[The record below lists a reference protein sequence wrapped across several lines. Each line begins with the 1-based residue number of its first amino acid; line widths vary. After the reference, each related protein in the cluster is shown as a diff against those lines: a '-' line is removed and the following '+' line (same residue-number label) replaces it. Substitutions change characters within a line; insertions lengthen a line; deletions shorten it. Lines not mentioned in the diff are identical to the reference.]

1 MKLKV
6 INSSKKDGNM
16 KPKFSN
22 IEDVTK
28 NKKNFFVK
36 SNIRM
41 DKTLLIEI
49 KYSDDIF
56 ELTKEFINKNKD
68 LSTVEINT
76 DCIITNIPGIFLYLT
91 FADCIPMAMFDKKN
105 NVLAFAHMGWQS
117 IELDLHKKI
126 INTLKEKYNTAS
138 SDIEVV
144 LGPSIKKE
152 SYILKNPSQ
161 LKFNKWKPFLKET
174 KNDYYEIDLSGY
186 LVDSLKK
193 LGVIDIEVNPIDTAK
208 DNNYFS
214 HYRCVYINKEE
225 KEGRFIVGAMMEI
238 GV

>member
-16 KPKFSN
+16 APRFGDKA
-22 IEDVTK
+22 DVIH
-28 NKKNFFVK
+28 NKKEFFNKNNININKSLKIKVTYSDNIFILDNNFIENNDL
-36 SNIRM
+36 SS
-41 DKTLLIEI
+41 IEI
-49 KYSDDIF
+49 D
-56 ELTKEFINKNKD
+56 
-68 LSTVEINT
+68 T
-76 DCIITNIPGIFLYLT
+76 DCIITKESNIFLYLY
-91 FADCIPMAMFDKKN
+91 FADCIPMAIFDKKN

-126 INTLKEKYNTAS
+126 INTLKEKYNTAP

-152 SYILKNPSQ
+152 SYVLKNPSQ
-161 LKFNKWKPFLKET
+161 LKFERWIPFLKEIE
-174 KNDYYEIDLSGY
+174 KDYYEIDLSGY

-193 LGVIDIEVNPIDTAK
+193 LGVVDIEVNPIDTAK

-214 HYRCVYINKEE
+214 HYRCVYINKDE
-225 KEGRFIVGAMMEI
+225 KEGRFIVGSIMKND
-238 GV
+238 V

>member
-16 KPKFSN
+16 APRFGDKAN
-22 IEDVTK
+22 VIH
-28 NKKNFFVK
+28 NKKEFFYKNNIDINNSLKIKVTYSDNIFILDNNFIK
-36 SNIRM
+36 NNDLSS
-41 DKTLLIEI
+41 IEI
-49 KYSDDIF
+49 D
-56 ELTKEFINKNKD
+56 
-68 LSTVEINT
+68 T
-76 DCIITNIPGIFLYLT
+76 DCIITKESNIFLYLY

-126 INTLKEKYNTAS
+126 IKKLKEKYNTAP

-152 SYILKNPSQ
+152 SYVLKNPSQ
-161 LKFNKWKPFLKET
+161 LKFERWIPFLKET
-174 KNDYYEIDLSGY
+174 EKDYYEIDLCGY
-186 LVDSLKK
+186 LVDSLKNE
-193 LGVIDIEVNPIDTAK
+193 GVVDIEVNPIDTAK

-214 HYRCVYINKEE
+214 HYRCIYINKDE
-225 KEGRFIVGAMMEI
+225 KEGRFIVGAMMKND
-238 GV
+238 V